1 MRNRGKWLV
10 FLLIL
15 AACAGFGVYQY
26 LYIRGTDRVPP
37 QIVMAQN
44 ELELSVSDPED
55 ALLAGVTATDAHDGD
70 VTSSLLVESV
80 RGIVADQRFTVTYAA
95 FDAAGNVAKAQRIVR
110 YTDYTSPRYSLSAP
124 LIFRAGS
131 TPDVFSVL
139 GAEDVLD
146 GDLSDRIKGT
156 LVSGESSLLDA
167 GEYTVEFR
175 VTNLLGD
182 TAYLTAPVL
191 LTEPESG
198 AAQLTLSRY
207 LVYLKTNER
216 FTPER
221 YLQTL
226 EAGGQSIRMDAGS
239 DTVEIESNV
248 NTAVPGT
255 YYVDYTAEF
264 GRYTGR
270 TRLLVVVED

>member
-10 FLLIL
+10 FLLVL

-26 LYIRGTDRVPP
+26 LYIRGVDRIPP

-55 ALLAGVTATDAHDGD
+55 ALLAGVT
-70 VTSSLLVESV
+70 
-80 RGIVADQRFTVTYAA
+80 
-95 FDAAGNVAKAQRIVR
+95 VR

-139 GAEDVLD
+139 GAEDVFD

-175 VTNLLGD
+175 VTNSLGD

-191 LTEPESG
+191 LTEPENG

>member
-1 MRNRGKWLV
+1 M
-10 FLLIL
+10 
-15 AACAGFGVYQY
+15 
-26 LYIRGTDRVPP
+26 
-37 QIVMAQN
+37 
-44 ELELSVSDPED
+44 
-55 ALLAGVTATDAHDGD
+55 TATDAHDGD
-70 VTSSLLVESV
+70 VTSSLLVEFV

-95 FDAAGNVAKAQRIVR
+95 FDAAGNAAKAQRTVR
-110 YTDYTSPRYSLSAP
+110 YTDYTNPRYSLSAP

-139 GAEDVLD
+139 GAEDVFD

-175 VTNLLGD
+175 VTNSLGD

-216 FTPER
+216 

-226 EAGGQSIRMDAGS
+226 ETGGQSIRMDAGS